1 MKKKHPLLRFLI
13 YVLIAAAL
21 YLIYNKYNVITIT
34 AEDLSFEFTHN
45 IENANDKFLDK
56 EIKITGEVK
65 ALYRIMNTRQVLEL
79 TTAIDE
85 LPVICFFKN
94 KTDEYEAQKLRETDM
109 VTIKGICLGTTSY
122 SYVRG
127 IKIDVESISKE

>member
-13 YVLIAAAL
+13 YILIIASL

-56 EIKITGEVK
+56 EIKIIGEVK
-65 ALYRIMNTRQVLEL
+65 ALYRIINTRQVLEL

>member
-13 YVLIAAAL
+13 YVIIIAAL
-21 YLIYNKYNVITIT
+21 YLIYDKYNVITIT
-34 AEDLSFEFTHN
+34 AEELSFEFTHN

-65 ALYRIMNTRQVLEL
+65 ALYRIMNTRQGLEL

-94 KTDEYEAQKLRETDM
+94 KTDEYEAKKLRETYM
-109 VTIKGICLGTTSY
+109 VTIKGICLVTTSY